1 MIFLISLY
9 KLRLQKD
16 LSVELATRTKA
27 ERHKQD
33 EVKVGSAKRKANAQ
47 IAQVSPPN
55 RGGRPKKHK
64 AQANSNTSPSA
75 SSTATPS
82 RIKKE
87 KLYCLCRTPYDETK

>member
-1 MIFLISLY
+1 M
-9 KLRLQKD
+9 QKD
-16 LSVELATRTKA
+16 LSAELATRTKA

-47 IAQVSPPN
+47 IAQQVSPAS
-55 RGGRPKKHK
+55 RSGGSRPKKHK
-64 AQANSNTSPSA
+64 SQGNSATPPGG
-75 SSTATPS
+75 STAAT

>member
-1 MIFLISLY
+1 M
-9 KLRLQKD
+9 QKD
-16 LSVELATRTKA
+16 LSAELATRTKA

-47 IAQVSPPN
+47 IAQQVSPSS
-55 RGGRPKKHK
+55 RSGGSRPKKHK
-64 AQANSNTSPSA
+64 GQGNSATPPGG
-75 SSTATPS
+75 STAT

>member
-1 MIFLISLY
+1 M
-9 KLRLQKD
+9 QKD
-16 LSVELATRTKA
+16 LSAELATRTKA

-47 IAQVSPPN
+47 VAQQVSPSS
-55 RGGRPKKHK
+55 RSGSSRPKKHK
-64 AQANSNTSPSA
+64 GQGNSTTPPGGST
-75 SSTATPS
+75 TAT